1 MQLACNRFMAD
12 KDRFGTRN
20 TSSLEAPEID
30 ESPMFASYGIIG
42 AIMVFGAAGYLLD
55 RWLDSAPWLLLVGLA
70 TGVAVGFFG
79 LISAARH
86 R

>member
-1 MQLACNRFMAD
+1 MAD
-12 KDRFGTRN
+12 MNRLRTPTND
-20 TSSLEAPEID
+20 SLEDPEID

-42 AIMVFGAAGYLLD
+42 AIMVFGTVGYLLD
-55 RWLDSAPWLLLVGLA
+55 RWLDTAPWLLLVGLA

-79 LISAARH
+79 LISAVRH

>member
-1 MQLACNRFMAD
+1 M
-12 KDRFGTRN
+12 DRLRTWAN
-20 TSSLEAPEID
+20 SSLEDPNID

-70 TGVAVGFFG
+70 TGVAIGFFG
-79 LISAARH
+79 LVSAVRH

>member
-1 MQLACNRFMAD
+1 MENKVRS
-12 KDRFGTRN
+12 GTRTLN
-20 TSSLEAPEID
+20 ALKEPEID

-42 AIMVFGAAGYLLD
+42 AIVLFGAAGYLLD

-79 LISAARH
+79 LVSAVRQ

>member
-1 MQLACNRFMAD
+1 MAD
-12 KDRFGTRN
+12 MDRLRTRTN
-20 TSSLEAPEID
+20 DSLEEPEID

-70 TGVAVGFFG
+70 TGVAIGFFG
-79 LISAARH
+79 LVSAVRH